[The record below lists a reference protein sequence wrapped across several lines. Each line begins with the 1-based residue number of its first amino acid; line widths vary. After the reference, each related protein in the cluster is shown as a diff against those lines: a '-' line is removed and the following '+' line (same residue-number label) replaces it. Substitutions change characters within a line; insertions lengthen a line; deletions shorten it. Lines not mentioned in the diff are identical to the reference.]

1 MPEIRVS
8 VRIGAFDLHYEG
20 SQAFF
25 ERVVDPL
32 IARVVP
38 YPPAVSPQASLATQG
53 SLASSVGPTRAAEAP
68 AAEPSGPGSSP
79 EFRAFV
85 KRLGPEAAAPDRQV
99 LAVAF
104 YLWQYEKRDEV
115 SVEDIAACF
124 RSIGLPP
131 PESVRDLLEDLSER
145 LRFMAPG
152 PHEGAW
158 TISTKG
164 VNYVK
169 TRLMAND

>member
-1 MPEIRVS
+1 MAEIRVS
-8 VRIGAFDLHYEG
+8 VRLGGFDLHYEG

-32 IARVVP
+32 LAKVAP
-38 YPPAVSPQASLATQG
+38 YPTRSAHASRSEPMPVATGAV
-53 SLASSVGPTRAAEAP
+53 AAHAGAP
-68 AAEPSGPGSSP
+68 ADAVGPGSSA

-104 YLWQYEKRDEV
+104 YLWHYEKRDEV
-115 SVEDIAACF
+115 TAEDISGCF
-124 RSIGLPP
+124 RAIGLEP
-131 PESVRDLLEDLSER
+131 PEGLRDLLEDLSQR

-152 PHEGAW
+152 AHAGAW
-158 TISTKG
+158 AISTKG

-169 TRLMAND
+169 TRLLGQA

>member
-1 MPEIRVS
+1 MAEIRVS
-8 VRIGAFDLHYEG
+8 VRLGTFDLHYEG

-32 IARVVP
+32 IAQVAP
-38 YPPAVSPQASLATQG
+38 YPARKLASMPAPTAVRSSPAASLA
-53 SLASSVGPTRAAEAP
+53 SEEP
-68 AAEPSGPGSSP
+68 ATGPGHSP

-85 KRLGPEAAAPDRQV
+85 KRLGPEASAPDRQV

-104 YLWQYEKRDEV
+104 YLWHYEKRDEISAQDV
-115 SVEDIAACF
+115 AACF
-124 RSIGLPP
+124 HAIGLEP
-131 PESVRDLLEDLSER
+131 PEGLAGLLEDLSQR

-152 PHEGAW
+152 QQEGSWA
-158 TISTKG
+158 ISTKG

-169 TRLMAND
+169 TRLLGQATA